1 MLLLLSSFS
10 HVRLCVTQW
19 TVAHQAPLS
28 MRFSL
33 WVAMPSCGGSSL
45 YLLHLLRWQAGS
57 LPPVQPEKLR
67 EVETVLDLVSLLS
80 DLAGSLVPLRV
91 HLRL

>member
-1 MLLLLSSFS
+1 
-10 HVRLCVTQW
+10 
-19 TVAHQAPLS
+19 
-28 MRFSL
+28 
-33 WVAMPSCGGSSL
+33 MPSCGGSSL